1 MTRDLWRISSY
12 NSLSGDGGL
21 LYAARWHSVGRR
33 IVYFAESPAGAMIE
47 ALVHV
52 ELNVRDWPLLY
63 DLMRAAAPVDVQIE
77 SLPVPARA
85 DWRRSPLMT
94 RSIGDAWLQ
103 SRQTALARVPS
114 AVLPHTWN
122 VLLNPEHPEADQ
134 VAIIKVTR
142 AEYDSRLFMQEL

>member
-1 MTRDLWRISSY
+1 LTRDFWRISSY

-21 LYAARWHSVGRR
+21 LYAARWHSAGRR
-33 IVYFAESPAGAMIE
+33 IVYFAESAAGAMLE
-47 ALVHV
+47 ALVHL
-52 ELNVRDWPLLY
+52 ELNVKDWPLIYSLMQVSAPA
-63 DLMRAAAPVDVQIE
+63 DLQIE
-77 SLPVPARA
+77 SLPVPTHV

-114 AVLPHTWN
+114 AVLPDTWN
-122 VLLNPEHPEADQ
+122 VLLNPQHPDADQ

-142 AEYDSRLFMQEL
+142 AEYDSRLFMQDS